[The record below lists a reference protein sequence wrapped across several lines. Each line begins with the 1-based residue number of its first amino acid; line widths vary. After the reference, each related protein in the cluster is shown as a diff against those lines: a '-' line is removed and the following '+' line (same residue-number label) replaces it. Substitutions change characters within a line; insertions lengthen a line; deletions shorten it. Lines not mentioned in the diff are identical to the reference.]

1 MPVKLLRWAVI
12 AALGL
17 YLGGSVLFFFTPI
30 RNVPVPFILLSAVI
44 MAAFVYAAL
53 RFWPVYRQ
61 LTRAKRISYM
71 IFGTL
76 FPLFIAVSIRGEQ
89 PFLLDN
95 HPAVIIAVWFGVY
108 LAVLAIVTMLIH
120 AGLSVTLVPTGRKA
134 SKWMILLY
142 ALPSILVSAYF
153 LAAFYPGAM
162 TPDSLAQWDQ
172 ALTHKYT
179 DWHPVVHTMLI
190 GLLLDI
196 WKSPAIVAIFQI
208 VLISAAAG
216 VAGWALDE
224 ARVPRWAIWL
234 VLILFALSPVHA
246 ISSITLWKDVAY
258 SAALLLFTIL
268 MFRIVKTG
276 GRVLTSWPFIALYCL
291 TGFMVMF
298 FRHNGFP
305 VFLIVTAFVLLMYRP
320 YWVKLFPVAAAM
332 VLIYQIVVHPVYT
345 KLEVH
350 PSDPQEMLS
359 IPTQQIAAIVT
370 QDGDMTEKQRDYVNR
385 IFPIGKWHE
394 KYNPYSVDSIKFSW
408 GDYDRFTIY
417 DDWGRYGRTY
427 LQLVKQNPRIAAD
440 ALFKQTSL
448 VWQINEPED
457 GYTSKYVTHIYRKNQ
472 YGLVN
477 PVLNEERRLNAYN
490 YLQDADE
497 SIPFLWRPA
506 FYTVLALLFTYIA
519 YLRNNWRAWL
529 LLLPVAL
536 NTGAVF
542 VGIPAQD
549 FRYLLANSMIML
561 PLLLISFVRFEPIQ
575 KPTEVTGD
583 D

>member
-1 MPVKLLRWAVI
+1 MPMKIVRWAVI
-12 AALGL
+12 VLLGL
-17 YLGGSVLFFFTPI
+17 YLGGSMIFFFTPI
-30 RNVPVPFILLSAVI
+30 RNTPVWAILLVSAA
-44 MAAFVYAAL
+44 MAVFVWLAL
-53 RFWPVYRQ
+53 RFWPMLRAM
-61 LTRAKRISYM
+61 TRAKRISY
-71 IFGTL
+71 ILFGIL
-76 FPLFIAVSIRGEQ
+76 FPLYIAASIRGEQ
-89 PFLLDN
+89 PFLTDN
-95 HPAVIIAVWFGVY
+95 HIVVILAVWLGVT
-108 LAVLAIVTMLIH
+108 LGVLAIVTAIIYG
-120 AGLSVTLVPTGRKA
+120 ALSVRLQPKGQRVSVWKV
-134 SKWMILLY
+134 LLY
-142 ALPSILVSAYF
+142 ALPTLLVSAYF

-179 DWHPVVHTMLI
+179 DWHPVVHTMLLSV
-190 GLLLDI
+190 LLSI

-208 VLISAAAG
+208 LLISAAAG
-216 VAGWALDE
+216 VTGRALEE
-224 ARVPRWAIWL
+224 ARVPKWAIWL
-234 VLILFALSPVHA
+234 VLIVFAISPVHA

-258 SAALLLFTIL
+258 SAALFLFSIL
-268 MFRIVKTG
+268 MFKIVRTG
-276 GRVLTSWPFIALYCL
+276 GRVLAGWPFLALYAL

-305 VFLIVTAFVLLMYRP
+305 VFLIVTAFILIMYRP
-320 YWVKLFPVAAAM
+320 YWLKLFPVAAVM

-370 QDGDMTEKQRDYVNR
+370 EGGDITDKQRDYVNR
-385 IFPIGKWHE
+385 IFPIDKWHE

-408 GDYDRFTIY
+408 GDYNRFTIY

-427 LQLVKQNPRIAAD
+427 LQLVKQNPEIAAG
-440 ALFKQTSL
+440 ALFRQTSL
-448 VWQINEPED
+448 VWQINQPED
-457 GYTSKYVTHIYRKNQ
+457 GYTSKYVTHIYRNNE

-477 PVLNEERRLNAYN
+477 PVLNEERRLHAYN
-490 YLQDADE
+490 YLKDADE

-506 FYTVLALLFTYIA
+506 FYTALALLFTYIA

-561 PLLLISFVRFEPIQ
+561 PFLLISLVPFEPM
-575 KPTEVTGD
+575 EVTD
-583 D
+583 DD